1 MRVSRITEEK
11 YEKLL
16 AMYGALQVDALTF
29 QDDHAKKLVSG
40 FASVLIDIL
49 STHKLEEPKEPQQP

>member
-16 AMYGALQVDALTF
+16 AMYGALQVDAVTF
-29 QDDHAKKLVSG
+29 QDDHAKRLVSG
-40 FASVLIDIL
+40 FASLLLDLL
-49 STHKLEEPKEPQQP
+49 STHKREETPE